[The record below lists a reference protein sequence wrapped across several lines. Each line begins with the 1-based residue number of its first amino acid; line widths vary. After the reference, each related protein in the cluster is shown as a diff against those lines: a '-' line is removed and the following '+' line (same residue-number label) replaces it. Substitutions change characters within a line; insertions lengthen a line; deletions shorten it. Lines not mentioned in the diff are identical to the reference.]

1 VMAACNE
8 GNATKNGP
16 KSDLGQYRSY
26 KETEGDERAHPSKRI
41 ASLAPEKA
49 SWWSLSSRRWV
60 FERKLILAQKSDNS

>member
-16 KSDLGQYRSY
+16 KSDLGQYRFY
-26 KETEGDERAHPSKRI
+26 NETEGDEGAHPSKRI

-49 SWWSLSSRRWV
+49 SWW
-60 FERKLILAQKSDNS
+60 